1 MALQLG
7 SLREALVD
15 AGASQASAA
24 KAAEEV
30 AAYDN
35 RLAAIDTR
43 LSVLMVMVG
52 GIYVIGA
59 PALWMLA
66 RVAFKVGALG

>member
-1 MALQLG
+1 MALQPV
-7 SLREALVD
+7 SLREASVD
-15 AGASQASAA
+15 AGASQASAS

-35 RLAAIDTR
+35 RLGAIDTR
-43 LSVLMVMVG
+43 LSDLMVMVG
-52 GIYVIGA
+52 GLYVVGG
-59 PALWMLA
+59 PAIWMLA